1 MEAPLFQVD
10 AFTDRL
16 FEGNPAAVCLL
27 SRWPEA
33 GVLQAIAAE
42 NNLSETAFL
51 VGGGGEYQLRWF
63 TPVREVDLCGHA
75 TLASAHVLFRHYG
88 FEGSEVAF
96 DTKSGRLTVRR
107 EEDRLRMD
115 FPARPA
121 EPIEPPAGLYEALG
135 GAPTEVHMAS
145 DLLVRY
151 ATEEEV
157 RDLEPDFD
165 ALTGF
170 ASRGFIV
177 TAPGESCDFV
187 SRFFAP
193 EYGIPEDPVTGSAHC
208 TLAPYW
214 ADRLGKTSLVARQVS
229 RRGGTLWCEVKGE
242 RVEIA
247 GHAVLYLSGSIR
259 Y

>member
-1 MEAPLFQVD
+1 MVEAPLFQVD

-27 SRWPEA
+27 PRWPEA
-33 GVLQAIAAE
+33 GILQAIAAE

-51 VGGGGEYQLRWF
+51 VGGGGTYELRWF

-121 EPIEPPAGLYEALG
+121 EPVEPPTGLFEALG
-135 GAPTEVHMAS
+135 GAPTEVHMAA

-151 ATEEEV
+151 AAEEEV
-157 RDLEPDFD
+157 RALKPVADLLGEPDGP
-165 ALTGF
+165 T
-170 ASRGFIV
+170 RG
-177 TAPGESCDFV
+177 A
-187 SRFFAP
+187 
-193 EYGIPEDPVTGSAHC
+193 
-208 TLAPYW
+208 
-214 ADRLGKTSLVARQVS
+214 
-229 RRGGTLWCEVKGE
+229 
-242 RVEIA
+242 
-247 GHAVLYLSGSIR
+247 
-259 Y
+259 